1 MHTQSSS
8 PSLITLI
15 LSELRSDFNNALVS
29 RFAIF
34 SMCCRS
40 WVKAVVCF
48 FCLFLHQQCPLS
60 VNFLSSVFALL
71 WSDKDHLRCIFCHL
85 QFALLIVLSICATW
99 IDSRI
104 AFQLLFPLIHIMTMK
119 KKCTDPLFIRHFFHG
134 VVVVAA
140 LYSFGWI
147 VFNYNSRSS
156 LLKKMM
162 HNEKIAPI
170 YPSFKFN
177 YWRILRISPFTFG
190 LDDIFQLVLPQIIF
204 LALFLTNW
212 KKRERVTAF
221 KYGE

>member
-1 MHTQSSS
+1 MY
-8 PSLITLI
+8 
-15 LSELRSDFNNALVS
+15 
-29 RFAIF
+29 
-34 SMCCRS
+34 
-40 WVKAVVCF
+40 
-48 FCLFLHQQCPLS
+48 
-60 VNFLSSVFALL
+60 FLSFT
-71 WSDKDHLRCIFCHL
+71 
-85 QFALLIVLSICATW
+85 ICAAHCFKHLCYVDWQPHCIST
-99 IDSRI
+99 
-104 AFQLLFPLIHIMTMK
+104 AFSTHSHHDNEK
-119 KKCTDPLFIRHFFHG
+119 KVHRSSFYPTFFFHDV

-212 KKRERVTAF
+212 KKKSESPRSNMANKRVWERDT
-221 KYGE
+221 